1 MKKIFSLFAAV
12 LFAGSMMAAPAVLF
26 HETFG
31 DNSSSARAWDD
42 SYSEKSGVATVYAGI
57 AAYDVTNAKQSKNT
71 MGSELSA
78 LTQTT
83 KDVDAVLVVGP
94 LNVSAYNSLK
104 VTYQWKAASIKAT
117 YSTDLYYATSASGEY
132 TKVEGTGAGATTY
145 VEREYS
151 LPEAAQVATLYL
163 KVVWNTSNTSGLIDE
178 LELTGEGGE
187 KIDATNIEL
196 DKTELNLVEGESET
210 LVATLTPSDA
220 TTTVVWESSD
230 EAVATVSSKGKV
242 TAVAP
247 GTAVIKA
254 TAGSVFANCDV
265 TVTAAPLMTCAEAA
279 ALAKDEIAKMGEVI
293 VSCVAGSNIY
303 IKDATGYAL
312 IYKKDFG
319 LLAGDVVNGFIGKS
333 SPYNGLPEL
342 IPTVT
347 LSDLDVVHG
356 DAPAPEELTAAPT
369 TADINRYVIIK
380 GVKFATATFDN
391 KNITAILNEEEF
403 VVRNNFNLDIAF
415 DTNKRYDI
423 VGAGAIYNTTLQ
435 LYLINATESST
446 TAIDNTNAEVKVIKR
461 IENGQLV
468 IIKNGVRYNALG
480 AQF

>member
-1 MKKIFSLFAAV
+1 MKKIFSLFAAI
-12 LFAGSMMAAPAVLF
+12 LFVGSMMAATVEIYKNEGTT
-26 HETFG
+26 ETIKGITASGNVNTNEKNGNPGNSFA
-31 DNSSSARAWDD
+31 NTSSSNTTFTFAGFDVAAYSNLKLSLDAKFGSFPSTTETWPHLEVVFYKGEEEVLKDETTVAW
-42 SYSEKSGVATVYAGI
+42 SEK
-57 AAYDVTNAKQSKNT
+57 NN
-71 MGSELSA
+71 
-78 LTQTT
+78 
-83 KDVDAVLVVGP
+83 
-94 LNVSAYNSLK
+94 
-104 VTYQWKAASIKAT
+104 T
-117 YSTDLYYATSASGEY
+117 YSTYVINITGDFDKIVCIGHPAEGKSGKGNPTTNYAIYFDNFT
-132 TKVEGTGAGATTY
+132 V
-145 VEREYS
+145 
-151 LPEAAQVATLYL
+151 
-163 KVVWNTSNTSGLIDE
+163 
-178 LELTGEGGE
+178 TGEGGAD
-187 KIDATNIEL
+187 IDATDIEL
-196 DKTELNLVEGESET
+196 NKTELNLVEGESET

-220 TTTVVWESSD
+220 TTTVVWESSN
-230 EAVATVSSKGKV
+230 EAVATVSSNGKV

-247 GTAVIKA
+247 GSAIIKA
-254 TAGSVFANCDV
+254 TAGSVFAACDV

-415 DTNKRYDI
+415 DTNKKYDI

-446 TAIDNTNAEVKVIKR
+446 TAIDNTNDEVKTIKR